1 MKGHEQFSDF
11 ELARRL
17 ERTEGSANASFV
29 EARATV
35 DPERGAEWIEVAGTY
50 AMYDGGDSPLTQTF
64 GLGMFEAASDS
75 ILEEL
80 ETFFEE
86 RDAPAFHEVSPLAG
100 NPVLILLSDRG
111 YRPFEATSV
120 MFRAV
125 DLPLATPA
133 KESTPTIA
141 AHTIAAHEW
150 KLWGEIAG
158 RGWKNEV
165 QGIEDFFLDY
175 SRTAAK
181 ARGFHAFIAEKDG
194 EAIAAGGLNINQG
207 IALLAGAATVPE
219 ARRQGAQFA
228 LLDARLKFAKE
239 KGCDL
244 AMMCAAPGSSSQR
257 NAERHGFRIAYTRLK
272 WMRR

>member
-11 ELARRL
+11 DLARRL

-29 EARATV
+29 EARAAV

-64 GLGMFEAASDS
+64 GLGMFEAATDS
-75 ILEEL
+75 VLEEL

-86 RDAPAFHEVSPLAG
+86 RDAPVFHEVSPLAG
-100 NPVLILLSDRG
+100 NPVLVMLSDRG

-120 MFRAV
+120 MFRPV
-125 DLPLATPA
+125 DLPLATQDSA
-133 KESTPTIA
+133 VT
-141 AHTIAAHEW
+141 AHTIAADDW
-150 KLWGEIAG
+150 KLWAEIAG

-165 QGIEDFFLDY
+165 QGIENFFLDY
-175 SRTAAK
+175 SRTASK

-257 NAERHGFRIAYTRLK
+257 NAERHGFRIAYTRFK